1 MEVKIGDD
9 GAILN
14 KGPFLLKEYYKNKEY
29 TNRVLKD
36 GWFNTGDKGYIDD
49 DGYLHITGRV
59 KDIFKTSKGKYIE
72 PHLIEEKF
80 EKSNLFQQLCV
91 VGLGLP
97 QPILLGV
104 LNDLSKSNINQT
116 SEKMIDY
123 LEKINSSLDSYKKI
137 KRLYLS
143 KMNGHQK

>member
-1 MEVKIGDD
+1 M
-9 GAILN
+9 
-14 KGPFLLKEYYKNKEY
+14 
-29 TNRVLKD
+29 KD

-104 LNDLSKSNINQT
+104 LNDLSKYAHRFNNPNFI
-116 SEKMIDY
+116 
-123 LEKINSSLDSYKKI
+123 SSVAYGISCSI
-137 KRLYLS
+137 FAS
-143 KMNGHQK
+143 HHF